1 MDGKLFCFLGDD
13 GVPSYEDTC
22 SFTCNTGYELTGSH
36 TRTCQSNG
44 SWSDSDVVCSN
55 STVMMSF
62 DAIIGAV
69 LGSLFVL
76 LILVILICG
85 VILIKNR
92 RKKQLRSN
100 ATYGKGIHIATVCA
114 VKCLVILHI

>member
-1 MDGKLFCFLGDD
+1 
-13 GVPSYEDTC
+13 
-22 SFTCNTGYELTGSH
+22 
-36 TRTCQSNG
+36 
-44 SWSDSDVVCSN
+44 
-55 STVMMSF
+55 MMSF

-92 RKKQLRSN
+92 RKKQLRSI
-100 ATYGKGIHIATVCA
+100 GKGIHIAIVCA
-114 VKCLVILHI
+114 VKYLVILPI